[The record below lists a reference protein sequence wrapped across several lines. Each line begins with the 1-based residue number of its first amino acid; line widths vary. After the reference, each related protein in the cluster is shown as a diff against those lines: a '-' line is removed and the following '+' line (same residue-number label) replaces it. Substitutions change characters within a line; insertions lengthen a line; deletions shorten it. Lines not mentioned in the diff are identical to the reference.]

1 MSRRDRKSILL
12 ETVEMELNSLVNQT
26 ANVVT
31 SCGDRDAPWQIWDVG
46 AEAGF
51 RLFNHHEISHTSFS
65 SEHPSTLAS
74 CLRPAC
80 FSTLLSVPAGTSAD
94 SLPATVTVPAFEG
107 CRNCRWLPRCRTCT
121 QPSTSS
127 CLIRSRTLVGI
138 RIVYAPPWFLSKSQG
153 TSSAT
158 TAPFAPA
165 AEVMQERS
173 ADRPKSLPSPISRA
187 ATIPPGRRV
196 TLPDRCRCRPGR
208 CDPAAVGGVSGR
220 WAAPRT
226 CRGAGVR
233 RVRPQSLRPGAA

>member
-94 SLPATVTVPAFEG
+94 SLPATVTEPAFEG

-121 QPSTSS
+121 QPSTSR

-173 ADRPKSLPSPISRA
+173 ADRPKSLPSPISLQA
-187 ATIPPGRRV
+187 KSAPV
-196 TLPDRCRCRPGR
+196 PDFP
-208 CDPAAVGGVSGR
+208 DASGR
-220 WAAPRT
+220 
-226 CRGAGVR
+226 G
-233 RVRPQSLRPGAA
+233 